1 MTARKPAVRR
11 CGARTRAGAPCRNPA
26 ATGRKRCRM
35 HGGAKGSGAP
45 RGNRNALAHGF
56 YSRAAAEA
64 RKRFG
69 DMVAAMEG
77 EMEEGGIPNGKIT
90 AGKTTDDRPPRQ

>member
-1 MTARKPAVRR
+1 MTARKEAIRR
-11 CGARTRAGAPCRNPA
+11 CGARTRRGAPCRNAPV
-26 ATGRKRCRM
+26 TGRSRCRM

-45 RGNRNALAHGF
+45 RGNRNALVHGF

-69 DMVAAMEG
+69 ETLMAMEKEVEA
-77 EMEEGGIPNGKIT
+77 EMER
-90 AGKTTDDRPPRQ
+90 AG